1 MISEIQEYDDA
12 IKQQDKYFVNQDDKI
27 LKALTKQSGTDEVL
41 NTDEKK
47 MLFSQQLRKIM
58 SKRVRDMEQDIR
70 INTAKGI
77 MGQTSNVVDYIMYL
91 SIMFVLSFGFI
102 SYKKLKDQSDTLII

>member
-1 MISEIQEYDDA
+1 
-12 IKQQDKYFVNQDDKI
+12 
-27 LKALTKQSGTDEVL
+27 
-41 NTDEKK
+41 
-47 MLFSQQLRKIM
+47 M